1 MPRTSYDDL
10 HNTLA
15 ALQLATGVAPG
26 RLGIEHSN
34 GRHRV
39 ILWKDV
45 DGQPAHREVSPSLSL
60 GELQEWIWAAIRGAH
75 LLREEGKPDEKVTE
89 ICAEIARAET
99 EHKRIKLI
107 GFGWEG
113 TEGIGGDGEELE
125 PFDALTASDDEINDE
140 FESLSQQEHE
150 ELLLSFDDLDD
161 KALNEN
167 QGYLDGLAF
176 ALKIVRGS

>member
-1 MPRTSYDDL
+1 MPRTTYTEL
-10 HNTLA
+10 HDTLG
-15 ALQLATGVAPG
+15 ALQLATGLAPG

-60 GELQEWIWAAIRGAH
+60 GELQEWLWAAIRGAH
-75 LLREEGKPDEKVTE
+75 LLREEGKPDEKVTA

-107 GFGWEG
+107 GGGWEG

-140 FESLSQQEHE
+140 FERLSDQDEE
-150 ELLLSFDDLDD
+150 ELHWNFQRLDD
-161 KALNEN
+161 EALDVN

-176 ALKIVRGS
+176 ALKIVEGS